1 MMSNLH
7 NFLLKGDAME
17 WLTWVPII
25 LSAIQIVLILWLF
38 VRSKSVDTGF
48 EEIEALNR
56 KSEELEK
63 GLNRIESQIRD
74 EAERNRDSID
84 KKEKESRMEL
94 LQTLQSFG
102 KITGEKI
109 ETVSRMIDEKMG
121 NMTDKI
127 IQMDKD
133 NRKGLGD
140 SLGSFETRFS
150 ENVKSFNDLQHEKF
164 GDLSLKQEQMI
175 LTTEKKLDSVRE
187 TMEKKIRDL
196 QNQNDAKLEEMRK
209 TVDEKLHQ
217 TLETRLGESFK
228 QVSERLEQVHKG
240 LGEMQTLA
248 AGVGDLK
255 KALSNVKVRGI
266 LGEYQLESL
275 LEQFLSPE
283 QYAKNISTRP
293 GSNERVE
300 YAVCMPGNNE
310 GERTIWLPIDAKFP
324 TEDYIKLTE
333 AYESG
338 NLSEIEEYKKLL
350 INRVKASAKDIRGK
364 YIEPPY
370 TTDFGIMFLP
380 FEGLYAEVLRLGVF
394 ETIQR
399 DYKVTIVG
407 PTTLSAFLNSLQMGF
422 RTLAIQRRSSEVWEV
437 LGAVKTEFGKF
448 GDILEKT
455 KKKLNEATDVIDS
468 AGVRSR
474 AIERK
479 LRNVQELPQTET
491 ERILEEGS

>member
-1 MMSNLH
+1 
-7 NFLLKGDAME
+7 ME
-17 WLTWVPII
+17 WPTWVPII
-25 LSAIQIVLILWLF
+25 LSAIQIVLIIGLF
-38 VRSKSVDTGF
+38 VRSKPVDTGF

-74 EAERNRDSID
+74 EADRIKDSID
-84 KKEKESRMEL
+84 KKEMDSRMEL

-121 NMTDKI
+121 SMADKI
-127 IQMDKD
+127 VQMDKD
-133 NRKGLGD
+133 NQKSLLD
-140 SLGSFETRFS
+140 SLLSFENRFA
-150 ENVKSFNDLQHEKF
+150 ENVKSFNDLQREKF
-164 GDLSLKQEQMI
+164 GDLSLKQEQMV
-175 LTTEKKLDSVRE
+175 LTTEKKLDSVRD
-187 TMEKKIRDL
+187 TMETKIADL
-196 QNQNDAKLEEMRK
+196 QKQNDAKLEEMRK

-248 AGVGDLK
+248 TGVGDLK
-255 KALSNVKVRGI
+255 KALSNVKIRGV
-266 LGEYQLESL
+266 LGEYQLENL

-283 QYAKNISTRP
+283 QYAKNIPTRP

-300 YAVCMPGNNE
+300 FAICMPGNFKDAQ
-310 GERTIWLPIDAKFP
+310 TLWLPIDAKFP
-324 TEDYIKLTE
+324 IEDYMKLVE

-338 NLSEIEEYKKLL
+338 NPSAIEDFKKQL
-350 INRVKASAKDIRGK
+350 INRVKLSAKDIHSK

-399 DYKVTIVG
+399 DYKVTITG

-422 RTLAIQRRSSEVWEV
+422 RTLAIQKRSSEVWEV

-448 GDILEKT
+448 RDILEKT
-455 KKKLNEATDVIDS
+455 KKKLNEATDVIES

-479 LRNVQELPQTET
+479 LRNVQELPQGDSEKV
-491 ERILEEGS
+491 LDAGS

>member
-187 TMEKKIRDL
+187 TMEKKIGDL

-248 AGVGDLK
+248 TGVGDLK

-275 LEQFLSPE
+275 LE
-283 QYAKNISTRP
+283 
-293 GSNERVE
+293 
-300 YAVCMPGNNE
+300 
-310 GERTIWLPIDAKFP
+310 
-324 TEDYIKLTE
+324 
-333 AYESG
+333 
-338 NLSEIEEYKKLL
+338 
-350 INRVKASAKDIRGK
+350 
-364 YIEPPY
+364 
-370 TTDFGIMFLP
+370 
-380 FEGLYAEVLRLGVF
+380 
-394 ETIQR
+394 
-399 DYKVTIVG
+399 
-407 PTTLSAFLNSLQMGF
+407 
-422 RTLAIQRRSSEVWEV
+422 
-437 LGAVKTEFGKF
+437 
-448 GDILEKT
+448 
-455 KKKLNEATDVIDS
+455 
-468 AGVRSR
+468 
-474 AIERK
+474 
-479 LRNVQELPQTET
+479 
-491 ERILEEGS
+491 

>member
-1 MMSNLH
+1 
-7 NFLLKGDAME
+7 ME

-25 LSAIQIVLILWLF
+25 LSAIQIVLIIGLF
-38 VRSKSVDTGF
+38 VRSKPVDTGV
-48 EEIEALNR
+48 EENEVLL
-56 KSEELEK
+56 KKTEELEK
-63 GLNRIESQIRD
+63 DLNRIESQIRD
-74 EAERNRDSID
+74 EADRIKDSID
-84 KKEKESRMEL
+84 KKEMDSRMEL

-121 NMTDKI
+121 SMTDKI
-127 IQMDKD
+127 VQMDKD
-133 NRKGLGD
+133 NQKSLLD
-140 SLGSFETRFS
+140 SLLSFENRFA
-150 ENVKSFNDLQHEKF
+150 ENVKSFNDLQREKF
-164 GDLSLKQEQMI
+164 GDLSLKQEQMV
-175 LTTEKKLDSVRE
+175 LTTEKKLDSVRD
-187 TMEKKIRDL
+187 TMETKIGDL
-196 QNQNDAKLEEMRK
+196 QKQNDAKLEEMRK

-248 AGVGDLK
+248 TGVGDLK
-255 KALSNVKVRGI
+255 KALSNVKIRGV
-266 LGEYQLESL
+266 LGEYQLENL

-283 QYAKNISTRP
+283 QYSKNIPTRP

-300 YAVCMPGNNE
+300 FAICMPGNFKDAQ
-310 GERTIWLPIDAKFP
+310 TLWLPIDAKFP
-324 TEDYIKLTE
+324 IEDYMKLVD

-338 NLSEIEEYKKLL
+338 NPSAIEDFKKQL
-350 INRVKASAKDIRGK
+350 INRVKLSAKDIHSK

-380 FEGLYAEVLRLGVF
+380 IEGLYAEVLRLGVF

-399 DYKVTIVG
+399 DYKVTITG

-422 RTLAIQRRSSEVWEV
+422 RTLAIQKRSSEVWEV

-455 KKKLNEATDVIDS
+455 KKKLNEATDVIES

-479 LRNVQELPQTET
+479 LRNVQELPHE
-491 ERILEEGS
+491 ESGKILEEGS

>member
-1 MMSNLH
+1 
-7 NFLLKGDAME
+7 
-17 WLTWVPII
+17 
-25 LSAIQIVLILWLF
+25 
-38 VRSKSVDTGF
+38 
-48 EEIEALNR
+48 
-56 KSEELEK
+56 
-63 GLNRIESQIRD
+63 
-74 EAERNRDSID
+74 
-84 KKEKESRMEL
+84 MEL
-94 LQTLQSFG
+94 LQTLQYFG

-140 SLGSFETRFS
+140 SLGSFEPRFS

-324 TEDYIKLTE
+324 TEDYLKLTE

-338 NLSEIEEYKKLL
+338 NLSEIE
-350 INRVKASAKDIRGK
+350 
-364 YIEPPY
+364 
-370 TTDFGIMFLP
+370 
-380 FEGLYAEVLRLGVF
+380 
-394 ETIQR
+394 
-399 DYKVTIVG
+399 
-407 PTTLSAFLNSLQMGF
+407 
-422 RTLAIQRRSSEVWEV
+422 
-437 LGAVKTEFGKF
+437 
-448 GDILEKT
+448 
-455 KKKLNEATDVIDS
+455 
-468 AGVRSR
+468 
-474 AIERK
+474 
-479 LRNVQELPQTET
+479 
-491 ERILEEGS
+491 

>member
-1 MMSNLH
+1 
-7 NFLLKGDAME
+7 ME
-17 WLTWVPII
+17 WLSWLPII
-25 LSAIQIVLILWLF
+25 LSAIQLVLILWLF
-38 VRSKSVDTGF
+38 VRSKPVDTGF

-63 GLNRIESQIRD
+63 GLNRIESRIPD
-74 EAERNRDSID
+74 EADRIKDSID
-84 KKEKESRMEL
+84 KKEMDSRMEL

-109 ETVSRMIDEKMG
+109 ETVNRMIDEKMVS
-121 NMTDKI
+121 MTDKI
-127 IQMDKD
+127 VQMDKD
-133 NRKGLGD
+133 NLKSLLD
-140 SLGSFETRFS
+140 SLFSFENRFA
-150 ENVKSFNDLQHEKF
+150 ENVKSFNDLQREKF
-164 GDLSLKQEQMI
+164 GDLSQKQEQMV
-175 LTTEKKLDSVRE
+175 LTTEKKLDSVRD
-187 TMEKKIRDL
+187 TMETKIGDL
-196 QNQNDAKLEEMRK
+196 QKQNDAKLEEMRK

-248 AGVGDLK
+248 TGVGDLK

-266 LGEYQLESL
+266 LGEYQLENL

-283 QYAKNISTRP
+283 QYSKNIPTRP

-300 YAVCMPGNNE
+300 FAICMPGNNE
-310 GERTIWLPIDAKFP
+310 GEPTIWLPIDAKFP
-324 TEDYIKLTE
+324 TEDYIKLTD

-338 NLSEIEEYKKLL
+338 NLNEIDAYKKLL

-422 RTLAIQRRSSEVWEV
+422 RTLAIQKRSSEVWEL

-448 GDILEKT
+448 GVTLEKT
-455 KKKLNEATDVIDS
+455 KKKLNEAANDIDS
-468 AGVRSR
+468 ASIRSR

-479 LRNVQELPQTET
+479 LRNVQELPQE
-491 ERILEEGS
+491 ESGKILEEGS